1 MFKKEP
7 YNFDELDHF
16 CLGEQ
21 VNVRKKL
28 GLIEIHVDEMDGHF
42 VPNISNVLVAGSAFF
57 SEREGVTVAMD
68 RLRASVDHEIY
79 SQRD

>member
-42 VPNISNVLVAGSAFF
+42 VPNLSNVVVAGSA
-57 SEREGVTVAMD
+57 
-68 RLRASVDHEIY
+68 RLPPKATRLKGDDHGK
-79 SQRD
+79 SQF